1 MIDNLTVKQLTVLIE
16 AGRKRGYDTVQTVKN
31 IDYLME
37 MYYYDLSLDE
47 AYRECLKY
55 LNNMKQRG

>member
-1 MIDNLTVKQLTVLIE
+1 MIDELDGKKLLTLIE
-16 AGRKRGYDTVQTVKN
+16 AGKKRGYDTVQTVKN

-37 MYYYDLSLDE
+37 MYYYNLTLDE

-55 LNNMKQRG
+55 LQNMKQRG